1 MKEIIDHLKKVAI
14 QDFRDFFYPFVF
26 VTRLIRSLVTAA
38 FHTIKSRWS
47 HDKKD
52 DQ

>member
-14 QDFRDFFYPFVF
+14 QDFRDFFAPYVF
-26 VTRLIRSLVTAA
+26 LIRSVRSLASTISRD
-38 FHTIKSRWS
+38 IKSRWNRN
-47 HDKKD
+47 KKG